1 MCVCAC
7 VRVLGVRWENGL
19 SVFTSLEGA
28 DQKEG
33 VVLLS
38 FQDVDQI
45 GATRLS
51 LSVSVGVGVSVY
63 SCQLYV
69 CR

>member
-1 MCVCAC
+1 MCAC

-33 VVLLS
+33 VVLFS

-51 LSVSVGVGVSVY
+51 LSVSVGVSVY
-63 SCQLYV
+63 RCQLYV